1 MSIMREYCRQRSVMH
16 SFSISLIVLSFVG
29 LIASTI
35 ITNVNAQ
42 SPHAAVIELDGG
54 IQRTSARFLERA
66 LGAASGEG
74 ATVAVIILDTPG
86 GLFESTR
93 EMVQVLLESQIP
105 AIVYVSPSGARA
117 ASAGTFILAAGHI
130 AAMAPGTNVGA
141 ASPVGIN
148 EDLPPTLGVK
158 AKEDAAAF
166 LRSIAEKRNR
176 NSEALAATVTDAKSY
191 SALEAVDQNIIDLV
205 ANDLSALLRQINGR
219 TVELSSGP
227 HVLQTSELEVREM
240 PMTTLEI
247 FIKFLSSPNIIFFLL
262 TLGALGLLIE
272 FLTPGL
278 IGPGVLGII
287 CLALAFVGLG
297 NLPVNWVGLGLLGLA
312 IVLVGVEL
320 QAPGTTVFGI
330 AGLVAFLSGG
340 LLLFGGF
347 VLDPTEKPLF
357 QVGPVVVFGVTAA
370 AGALLL
376 LIVQTIRRAQQTA
389 RIAAERGIS
398 TMKDL
403 IGEIGIVTND
413 LLPSGTIRIAGQE
426 WTAVSISGDN
436 IQSGA
441 KVAVVEAD
449 GLTLRVSLKNS
460 NQ

>member
-1 MSIMREYCRQRSVMH
+1 MREYWGQRSVMH
-16 SFSISLIVLSFVG
+16 SFSVFLIVLSFVG

-42 SPHAAVIELDGG
+42 SPHAAVIELDGA
-54 IQRTSARFLERA
+54 IQPTSARFLGRA

-74 ATVAVIILDTPG
+74 AAVAVIILDTPG

-93 EMVQVLLESQIP
+93 EMVQVLLDSQIP

-176 NSEALAATVTDAKSY
+176 DSETLAATVTDAKSY
-191 SALEAVDQNIIDLV
+191 TALEAVDLNIIDLV
-205 ANDLSALLRQINGR
+205 ANDLSTLLSDINGR
-219 TVELSSGP
+219 TVALSSGP
-227 HVLQTSELEVREM
+227 HVLQTSELEVRKM

-247 FIKFLSSPNIIFFLL
+247 FIKFLSTPNIIFFLL
-262 TLGALGLLIE
+262 TLGGLGLLIE

-297 NLPVNWVGLGLLGLA
+297 NLPVNWVGIGLLGLA

-347 VLDPTEKPLF
+347 VLDPTEEPLF
-357 QVGPVVVFGVTAA
+357 QVEPVVVFVVTAA

-376 LIVQTIRRAQQTA
+376 LVVQSIRSAQRTA
-389 RIAAERGIS
+389 RIAAEHGIS

-426 WTAVSISGDN
+426 WTAISISGDN
-436 IQSGA
+436 VQIGEQ
-441 KVAVVEAD
+441 VTVVEAD
-449 GLTLRVSLKNS
+449 GLTLRVNRKNLDH
-460 NQ
+460 